1 MDYTALGGKFLIWCL
16 TSNPGRVE
24 NHSKGEVQ
32 IRLQI
37 HKKIIPMRMYKMVGA
52 DNSQRSWPT

>member
-1 MDYTALGGKFLIWCL
+1 MDYTALGGEFLIWCL

-37 HKKIIPMRMYKMVGA
+37 HKKN
-52 DNSQRSWPT
+52 NSDENVQNGWSR